1 MPGTVAL
8 VLIGVVVAA
17 VLYRVLGSG
26 ISSATFV
33 VTIGDS
39 GVELEGQ
46 VPGKDDA
53 DVRSFFET
61 LELEPGARV
70 WAIKDGSELRLR
82 FRGVPDNLQQRVR
95 NYVYN

>member
-1 MPGTVAL
+1 MSSTVAL
-8 VLIGVVVAA
+8 VLIGVVAAA

-26 ISSATFV
+26 ISGATFV
-33 VTIGDS
+33 VTISDA
-39 GVELEGQ
+39 GVELKGQ

-53 DVRSFFET
+53 DVRAFFET
-61 LELEPGARV
+61 LELESGARV
-70 WAIKDGSELRLR
+70 WAIKDGSELRIR